1 MNKKYL
7 IIALILASNSFAL
20 DIEVES
26 RIGGSISTG
35 IEGLDINVDKLK
47 MYKMLKDRENIYSED
62 KSTAVDDFVSNIRKI
77 RKQFSNNNSNNGN
90 ADNNQNNQDA
100 NKEDDKKINKL
111 ELPIF
116 FDVTLGDVKINIKD
130 YDTKIGVKLYSEPKN
145 MGNID

>member
-77 RKQFSNNNSNNGN
+77 RKQFSNNNSNNG
-90 ADNNQNNQDA
+90 
-100 NKEDDKKINKL
+100 IYTYTYI
-111 ELPIF
+111 PISK
-116 FDVTLGDVKINIKD
+116 VKTVQQK
-130 YDTKIGVKLYSEPKN
+130 
-145 MGNID
+145 